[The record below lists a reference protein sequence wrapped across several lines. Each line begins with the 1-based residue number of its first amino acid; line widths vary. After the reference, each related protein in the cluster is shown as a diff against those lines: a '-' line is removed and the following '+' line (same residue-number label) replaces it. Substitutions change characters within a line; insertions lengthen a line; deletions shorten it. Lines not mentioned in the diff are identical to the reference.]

1 MQCTFYIYTIIIR
14 AVPGAL
20 RLIVK
25 EVSLELR
32 RLSSEVYDFC
42 EELLEMLFYRIIS
55 QILSDV
61 NSRLSV

>member
-1 MQCTFYIYTIIIR
+1 MQCTVYIYTIIIR

-25 EVSLELR
+25 EVSPELR

-42 EELLEMLFYRIIS
+42 EENI
-55 QILSDV
+55 
-61 NSRLSV
+61 

>member
-1 MQCTFYIYTIIIR
+1 MQCTVYIYTIIIR

-55 QILSDV
+55 QILSDL

>member
-1 MQCTFYIYTIIIR
+1 MQCTVYIYKIIIR

-20 RLIVK
+20 RLIVT

-42 EELLEMLFYRIIS
+42 EELLEMIFYRIIS

-61 NSRLSV
+61 NSRLCV